1 MEISSLKKHFGERPV
16 PELLVELAKFDD
28 TCDGESFSGYVELD
42 DSDGEPPSQA
52 LTGEEPESLGDAA
65 KAADRA
71 LAMFARE
78 GDGSMYALWFHD
90 GVKDGN
96 APVVYIES
104 EGSDDTAVIANDL
117 REFVTLLLMD
127 IEEVGGNYD
136 TFDGGRD
143 EDEDHAEMHGEF
155 VKWAK
160 KRGIAPASNAAEVV
174 KAARS
179 RHPDFGQWM
188 TKTWEALRAGEGQE
202 A

>member
-117 REFVTLLLMD
+117 REFVSLLLMD

-143 EDEDHAEMHGEF
+143 EDEDHAERHDDF
-155 VKWAK
+155 VKWTK

-174 KAARS
+174 KAARA

-188 TKTWEALRAGEGQE
+188 TKTREALRAAEGQD
-202 A
+202 